1 MTWSDVTVQEL
12 IEIAELDDLTPTE
25 YKLDRISIVTGDY
38 YDELDE
44 DELDEL
50 LKEYAWLD
58 EPIKGDEHHIRFN
71 RLTWGAL
78 IDINK
83 FVANKTPLQNYDKII
98 AVTIGYEDFTS
109 KCNLIKQE
117 PCTRYYGILEG
128 VLKYRD
134 KLIENYDDLFDDG
147 SSSVED
153 DEPPEEP
160 TKQEIVQSR
169 WAWERLTYDLA
180 DGDITKV
187 QDIMKLPHL
196 MVLNWLTMIKDL
208 KLNKQGN

>member
-1 MTWSDVTVQEL
+1 MTWQDVTVQEL
-12 IEIAELDDLTPTE
+12 IEIAELEDLTPTE

-71 RLTWGAL
+71 RLSWGAL

-83 FVANKTPLQNYDKII
+83 FVANKTPLHNYEKII

-117 PCTRYYGILEG
+117 PCAKYYGILED

-134 KLIENYDDLFDDG
+134 KLLENFDDLLEDG

-153 DEPPEEP
+153 DEAPEEP
-160 TKQEIVQSR
+160 TKQEVVQSR

-208 KLNKQGN
+208 KLNQLK

>member
-1 MTWSDVTVQEL
+1 MTWQDVTIQEL
-12 IEIAELDDLTPTE
+12 IEIAELEDLTPTE

-58 EPIKGDEHHIRFN
+58 EPIKGDEHNIKFN
-71 RLTWGAL
+71 RLPWGVW

-83 FVANKTPLQNYDKII
+83 FVTNKTPLQNYNKII
-98 AVTIGYEDFTS
+98 TVIIGYEDFHN
-109 KCNLIKQE
+109 KCKELLEE
-117 PCTRYYGILEG
+117 PCVKYYSVLED
-128 VLKYRD
+128 VLKYRE
-134 KLIENYDDLFDDG
+134 KTLENFDDLLEDG
-147 SSSVED
+147 SSSVDD
-153 DEPPEEP
+153 DEPDEEP
-160 TKQEIVQSR
+160 TKQEVVQSR

-208 KLNKQGN
+208 KLNKM

>member
-38 YDELDE
+38 YDDLDE

-50 LKEYAWLD
+50 LKEYN
-58 EPIKGDEHHIRFN
+58 IKFN
-71 RLTWGAL
+71 RMKWGAL

-83 FVANKTPLQNYDKII
+83 FVANVPPIQNFDKII
-98 AVTIGYEDFTS
+98 AVTIGYEDFTA

-117 PCTRYYGILEG
+117 PCTKYYGILEG

-187 QDIMKLPHL
+187 KSIMELPHL

-208 KLNKQGN
+208 KLNQQGN